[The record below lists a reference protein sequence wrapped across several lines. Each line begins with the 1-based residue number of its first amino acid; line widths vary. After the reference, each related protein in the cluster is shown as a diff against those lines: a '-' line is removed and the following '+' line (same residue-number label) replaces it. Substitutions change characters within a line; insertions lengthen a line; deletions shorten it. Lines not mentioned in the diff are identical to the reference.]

1 MLYEVFV
8 FVPENYF
15 IFFGVFYFMIKK
27 QEHKKY
33 MQLVLDLAK
42 KGNGYVFPNPMVGAL
57 LVKDGK
63 IISKGYHKYFGAAHA
78 EADAINSSKT
88 NVAGATLYVN
98 LEPCNNWGKCPPCV
112 DLIIKSK
119 IKTVVCAMKD
129 PNPLT
134 SGKSFKKLKT
144 VGITVINGILE
155 KQAKQLN
162 KEYINHIKNVK
173 PYILIKSAVSLDGKI
188 ATYMG
193 DSKWISNEKSR
204 KFVHKL
210 RTKFDAILVGTN
222 TVLKDN
228 PMLSSRGYG
237 KNPVRVILD
246 EKLKIP
252 SNYNVVDGTIPT
264 IILYDENIKKIP
276 KHFNKDCI
284 KLVPIN
290 FKKAKKDF
298 NVIIDKLNKMAL
310 KRILIEG
317 GGEINSS
324 VIGSKK
330 VDEVILF
337 IAPIIVGGR
346 NAKTFV
352 EGDGVKFIKDS
363 LKFKK
368 VEMKNF
374 GTDIAI
380 FAKQK

>member
-15 IFFGVFYFMIKK
+15 IFFGVFYFMIKR

-88 NVAGATLYVN
+88 NVVGATLYVN

-134 SGKSFKKLKT
+134 SGKSFKKLKSA
-144 VGITVINGILE
+144 GITVINGILE

-368 VEMKNF
+368 IEIKSF
-374 GTDIAI
+374 GNDIAI
-380 FAKQK
+380 FAKR